1 MQTILLTGNRGFIG
15 SYLQQALEKEYHV
28 IGLNRAE
35 GFDIADEGSLKGLGE
50 GIDIDTLVH
59 TAAVASD
66 AYERCFQANV
76 IGTLNM
82 CRYAKAHGVKHF
94 VLLSTIFA
102 IEHESNGYFNHY
114 GKTKKMAEELAI
126 SYCQE
131 HGIALTILRLAQV
144 YDDKGLA
151 KKGQPMLYYFAD
163 TIKNKG
169 EITIFGKQNPLR
181 NFIHIDYLCEVV
193 REVVSEKK
201 SGLWNV
207 VEDKSHTIAE
217 IAYMLF
223 AMMDKKPHITYAE
236 DRADI
241 PSVYIPRRERYLS
254 EDITTISLPEGLK
267 RIINYES

>member
-1 MQTILLTGNRGFIG
+1 
-15 SYLQQALEKEYHV
+15 
-28 IGLNRAE
+28 
-35 GFDIADEGSLKGLGE
+35 
-50 GIDIDTLVH
+50 
-59 TAAVASD
+59 
-66 AYERCFQANV
+66 
-76 IGTLNM
+76 
-82 CRYAKAHGVKHF
+82 
-94 VLLSTIFA
+94 
-102 IEHESNGYFNHY
+102 
-114 GKTKKMAEELAI
+114 
-126 SYCQE
+126 
-131 HGIALTILRLAQV
+131 
-144 YDDKGLA
+144 
-151 KKGQPMLYYFAD
+151 MLYYFVD
-163 TIKNKG
+163 TIKSKG

-193 REVVSEKK
+193 AEVVSKKK

-207 VEDKSHTIAE
+207 VEGKSHTIAE